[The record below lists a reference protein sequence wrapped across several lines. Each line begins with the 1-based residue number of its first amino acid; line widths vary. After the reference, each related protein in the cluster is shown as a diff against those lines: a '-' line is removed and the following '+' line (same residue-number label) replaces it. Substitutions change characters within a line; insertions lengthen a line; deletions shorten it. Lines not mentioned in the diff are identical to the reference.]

1 MAATASPLDFQ
12 QNRFKEQYDAAKK
25 AAKKLGNE
33 TTKRKV
39 TAYVLKGIAVFGG
52 IAVAAG
58 LRGHW
63 SQAVGIL
70 ISVAVAADG
79 LLSNHRR
86 LLMVTRASNAYS
98 RLLETISHR
107 YNQALAPILE
117 HQETSAQKADKA
129 RDLGKMISSAS
140 EMLFTEKQKIDTA
153 LQEEDLKLLNSL
165 SVEGTKSPEAK

>member
-1 MAATASPLDFQ
+1 MAAAASPLDFQ
-12 QNRFKEQYDAAKK
+12 QNRFKEQFDATNK
-25 AAKKLGNE
+25 AAKRLGNE
-33 TTKRKV
+33 TTRRKV

-79 LLSNHRR
+79 WLSNHKR

-98 RLLETISHR
+98 RLLATISHR
-107 YNQALAPILE
+107 YNEALVPILQ
-117 HQETSAQKADKA
+117 HQQASPHKADNA
-129 RDLGKMISSAS
+129 GRLGDMITSAS

-165 SVEGTKSPEAK
+165 SVEGTKAPEAK